1 MKQIYENFGMSSEG
15 INLIGNKLLLDE
27 LDSDEENDKMDQT
40 KMVMESINQY
50 TDEGMDNTFE

>member
-27 LDSDEENDKMDQT
+27 LDSDEEYDQMDQT